1 MSDLMEA
8 RPSLHTKVARQTPF
22 HPRLSGLCLTNDW
35 VRWAGYT
42 TVNTFDDVEL
52 EYFAIRNQ
60 STVFD
65 VSPMNKYRV
74 TGPDAE
80 RFMNRLLTRDI
91 RKVAPGRVAYCV
103 WCDDAGHVLDDG
115 TVFRFSETEF
125 RLFCQ
130 ERQYLWLWES
140 AVGFDVTIDDLSDEI
155 AGLALQGPTSFAVL
169 KRMGLEDVA
178 ALRTFDVA
186 DFAFG
191 DGTLTVS
198 RTGFTGDLG
207 YELWIPPERA
217 LELWDALW
225 EAGRLHGL
233 RPIGSAALDLARIE
247 AGFIA
252 TNIDFV
258 AKDHAL
264 RPNRGRSPF
273 ELGLGRLVDF
283 GKGHFTG
290 CRALLEEREKGGRYQ
305 VVGLEVAGSKP
316 AHSSLVYVGKAT
328 QVGAVTSAMWS
339 PTCKRNIAIA
349 TLACP
354 YDRGKDALWTEIYV
368 NKEGKWEKVV
378 APCHVTGRQF
388 FKTPRRSATPPLDY

>member
-1 MSDLMEA
+1 MSKLLEA
-8 RPSLHTKVARQTPF
+8 RPSLHTEVSRPTTF
-22 HPRLSGLCLTNDW
+22 HPRVSGLCLTNEW
-35 VRWAGYT
+35 IRWGGYT
-42 TVNTFDDVEL
+42 TVNAFDDVEL

-74 TGPDAE
+74 HGPDAE
-80 RFMNRLLTRDI
+80 RFMNRLLTRDV
-91 RKVAPGRVAYCV
+91 RKIAPGRVGYCV

-125 RLFCQ
+125 RLCCQ
-130 ERQYLWLWES
+130 ERQYLWLWDS
-140 AVGFDVTIDDLSDEI
+140 AVGFDVTIDDVSDEV
-155 AGLALQGPTSFAVL
+155 AGLSLQGPTSFAVL
-169 KRMGLEDVA
+169 ERMGLGGVA
-178 ALRTFDVA
+178 ALRPFDMK
-186 DFAFG
+186 DFEFG
-191 DGTLTVS
+191 GGSLTVS

-207 YELWIPPERA
+207 YELWVPPERA

-252 TNIDFV
+252 TNVDFV

-273 ELGLGRLVDF
+273 ELGLGWLVNFD
-283 GKGHFTG
+283 KGHFTG
-290 CRALLEEREKGGRYQ
+290 RRALLEEREKGSRYH

-316 AHSSLVYVGKAT
+316 AHSALVYVGKAT

-339 PTCKRNIAIA
+339 PTGKRNIAIA
-349 TLACP
+349 TLKRP
-354 YDRGKDALWTEIYV
+354 YDLGNEALWTEIYV

-378 APCHVTGRQF
+378 APCHITERPF
-388 FKTPRRSATPPLDY
+388 FKTPRRSAMPPSDH